1 MRINQLPTLPI
12 PPQSADMV
20 AINRGGIDF
29 KGPLGALANTH
40 YSITIAASAWTLSS
54 GTYTYTYTAT
64 DVDTDKQITWETDST
79 IENATATIN
88 ITPGSG
94 VLTFTTA
101 SRPNGPLHFDIVA
114 LGAAGDNVGAISGDV
129 ASLIAAIA
137 TEYDTS
143 STYTAPDYCWHSG
156 VLYRCTSPTSVTGAW
171 DATKWTAVTATDD
184 LADFIS
190 AIASEYDPNGT
201 YVYPSYCWHDG
212 ALYRSK
218 WGAYI
223 SGAWDA
229 TKWTQI
235 TVCGE
240 IATALSNILR
250 VSVSGTTLV
259 IQQGVTL

>member
-64 DVDTDKQITWETDST
+64 DVDTDKQITWETDAT

-114 LGAAGDNVGAISGDV
+114 LGAAGDNVGELSGDV

-156 VLYRCTSPTSVTGAW
+156 VLYRCTSQTSVTGTW
-171 DATKWTAVTATDD
+171 DATKWTAAVVTDE
-184 LADFIS
+184 LAA
-190 AIASEYDPNGT
+190 AIANLYSITVSN
-201 YVYPSYCWHDG
+201 G
-212 ALYRSK
+212 AL
-218 WGAYI
+218 
-223 SGAWDA
+223 
-229 TKWTQI
+229 
-235 TVCGE
+235 
-240 IATALSNILR
+240 
-250 VSVSGTTLV
+250 V
-259 IQQGVTL
+259 IQGVTL